1 MRISPYRPISQKL
14 VLVIDIA
21 KMRMLNL
28 ITIFASFAFAASRT
42 SAPSGALVV
51 GGSGPFRSITDAVA
65 ALSSTNTSE
74 QVIFVNPGVYS
85 EQVYIPNLI
94 GPLTI
99 YGYTSDDTSYSRNE
113 VTITHSAALADSDN
127 DDATATLRVW
137 TSNFKLYN
145 INVENTYGIGSQALA
160 LSANAAVS
168 DN

>member
-1 MRISPYRPISQKL
+1 L
-14 VLVIDIA
+14 FLVINIA
-21 KMRMLNL
+21 KMRMLNP
-28 ITIFASFAFAASRT
+28 ITIFASFAFAASRI

-51 GGSGPFRSITDAVA
+51 GGSGPYSSISEAVA

-74 QVIFVNPGVYS
+74 QVIFVNPGTYS
-85 EQVYIPNLI
+85 EQVFIPNLT

-113 VTITHSAALADSDN
+113 VTITHSAALANSDN
-127 DDATATLRVW
+127 DDGTATLRVW

-145 INVENTYGIGSQALA
+145 INVKNTYGTGSQALA

-168 DN
+168 HNQSFSRRTS